1 MPITLSRAA
10 VDDRKTRVGG
20 GVDLVDDLRQRIVD
34 VDHLHQRARHHDF
47 ADAHFRSREG
57 AFDDAQGVGV
67 EQLALVRRMQQL
79 HELFAIFRFAHQER
93 GEALKKPGLCWLA
106 TRVRGRWLRPCSMAW
121 SVSPSER
128 QPVARCPTT
137 MDGECRL
144 VIVQKRHGIRQSLS
158 YCQTC
163 QLAER
168 LRTP

>member
-1 MPITLSRAA
+1 MEEPDHSQDEPCEEFLGRNIFLAFS
-10 VDDRKTRVGG
+10 
-20 GVDLVDDLRQRIVD
+20 LV
-34 VDHLHQRARHHDF
+34 
-47 ADAHFRSREG
+47 
-57 AFDDAQGVGV
+57 
-67 EQLALVRRMQQL
+67 
-79 HELFAIFRFAHQER
+79 
-93 GEALKKPGLCWLA
+93 KKPFAAGA
-106 TRVRGRWLRPCSMAW
+106 ANDEAW